1 MDEIEVNFLT
11 NELYLRIFTLE
22 DMVNDREER
31 IYDMLE
37 FLVKTNITLGDM
49 EKITNDFTFTD
60 KKGNEFLRILNVKE
74 S

>member
-1 MDEIEVNFLT
+1 MDETEVNFLM

-22 DMVNDREER
+22 DMVNDREEM

-49 EKITNDFTFTD
+49 EKMTESFTFTD